1 MEIKDYLTT
10 RNYTKRTNKKN
21 KYIVIHYVGAVST
34 ALNNAK
40 YFKTTY
46 RGASAHY
53 FVDEKDIYRVVAD
66 KDIAWHCGASKYKH
80 ADCRNSNSIGIEM
93 CCYRKAD
100 GTLDVSDKVIE
111 RTIEL
116 TKILMAQYNIPAENV
131 LRHYDVTGKNCPAP
145 MVADVSKWNDFKARL
160 QNTTNKVA
168 ETKSIDTVALEVIE
182 GKWGNGQERIKNLTE
197 AGYSYNLVQ
206 SKVNDIL
213 GMSNNNYYPKC
224 GLGFVSFVNALNSI
238 KVDSSYENRARIALK
253 NGIKDY
259 KGSAIQNTS
268 LLTKLKVGRLKK

>member
-238 KVDSSYENRARIALK
+238 KVDSSYENRKRIALK